1 LELHKLAVKH
11 FTNSVQIWLE
21 LYTYM

>member
-21 LYTYM
+21 LYSYM